1 MIYPFSLLF
10 NSLFLILLTFPKKC
24 PIFPKIVG
32 FSGKLWE
39 KHCFALFSAVLLQRR
54 RNKTTLKWFGAL
66 ENLFV
71 QLYNMYTQIM
81 RVVQQGE
88 TFAVQ
93 SQKSENGQMMKC
105 NIVLQEMGG
114 KYENQYAAAMLGNI
128 AQCKFA
134 PGTLVAVTLR
144 FTTRE
149 YNGQVYQDILV
160 TDIEKLGK

>member
-1 MIYPFSLLF
+1 ML
-10 NSLFLILLTFPKKC
+10 KC
-24 PIFPKIVG
+24 WLRGIFPKIPSFFPKIMG
-32 FSGKLWE
+32 FSGKVWE
-39 KHCFALFSAVLLQRR
+39 RDCFALVFAVLLHRR

-71 QLYNMYTQIM
+71 QLYSMYTQIM

-88 TFAVQ
+88 AFAVQ

-114 KYENQYAAAMLGNI
+114 KYENQYAAAMLGNM
-128 AQCKFA
+128 AQCKYA

-149 YNGQVYQDILV
+149 YNVQVYQDILV